1 MASLRGS
8 KNTAVGL
15 FVDGVELKLAK
26 LSIKKGS
33 IVIDELQSATL
44 GSKLE
49 ERQIGTVEM
58 ESLSDNT
65 EAFALPATDTA
76 AETAADNTS
85 VLLGLLSRY
94 PTSSYVL
101 GYAVAE
107 PSIYYHTLES
117 DFGLKGTKLKQR
129 VVDELRNVRAVQP
142 SMDAIDFFHSVEKN
156 LMCVVREDGMSML
169 SALEEVKPFLG
180 KRLPRIAL
188 IEIADVALMNLA
200 RANYGFSPDE
210 ITTIIY
216 VGVEFTRLIF
226 MKGTEFFHFAPVLG
240 EGYDS
245 SNIQNTV
252 YSRLLL
258 EQDNMG
264 IPRIDKVLLAGESHR
279 VQFDQFL
286 REQLPDVEVQYLR
299 TPQLDASGLSSEVQE
314 QIPEYAVA
322 IATAWKM
329 LDDDHPA
336 FFPVNVLPETV
347 REGQRTFKLA
357 WHGYA
362 LMVMVFLAT
371 FYFTTQYTDLNKEVQ
386 SKQGT
391 LSQLQEKVAENN
403 KLKEAIAGLNEQ
415 IGRYNTALAVYDS
428 LVPGSDRWNRTIAQL
443 SKGVE
448 DLGGTWITDMKSL
461 SNGSMSVQG
470 YSLFRARIPR
480 IAALF
485 DNSTLTKVEVKE
497 IREKAPPV
505 YNFTI
510 SVPPQPEKLET
521 AIAAGAGSASAS
533 AQP

>member
-1 MASLRGS
+1 MASLRGNR
-8 KNTAVGL
+8 NTAVGI
-15 FVDGVELKLAK
+15 FVDGMELKLAK

-33 IVIDELQSATL
+33 IVIDELKSATL
-44 GSKLE
+44 ASKLD
-49 ERQIGTVEM
+49 ERQLGNLEVD
-58 ESLSDNT
+58 SLSENA
-65 EAFALPATDTA
+65 EAFALPASEPGGEASTD
-76 AETAADNTS
+76 NNS
-85 VLLGLLSRY
+85 VLLALLSKY
-94 PTSSYVL
+94 PTASYVL
-101 GYAVAE
+101 GYAIAE

-117 DFGLKGTKLKQR
+117 DFGLKGNKLKQR
-129 VVDELRNVRAVQP
+129 VLDELRNVRAVQP

-156 LMCVVREDGMSML
+156 LMCVVREDGTSML
-169 SALEEVKPFLG
+169 TALEEVKPFLG
-180 KRLPRIAL
+180 KRLPKIAL
-188 IEIADVALMNLA
+188 IEVADIALMNLA
-200 RANYGFSPDE
+200 RANYGFSADE

-279 VQFDQFL
+279 ISFDQFL
-286 REQLPDVEVQYLR
+286 KDQLPDVDVQYLR
-299 TPQLDASGLSSEVQE
+299 TPQLDSSKLPPDVQE
-314 QIPEYAVA
+314 QIPEFSIA

-329 LDDDHPA
+329 LDNDHPG
-336 FFPVNVLPETV
+336 FYRVNVLPEHV

-357 WHGYA
+357 WHGYLLMA
-362 LMVMVFLAT
+362 LVFFST
-371 FYFTTQYTDLNKEVQ
+371 FYFTTKYTDINKEIQ
-386 SKQGT
+386 SKQNT
-391 LSQLQEKVAENN
+391 LTQLEEKVVENN
-403 KLKEAIAGLNEQ
+403 KLKDAIAGLNEQ

-428 LVPGSDRWNRTIAQL
+428 LVPGSDRWNRTVAQL
-443 SKGVE
+443 SKGIE
-448 DLGGTWITDMKSL
+448 DLGGTWITDVRSL
-461 SNGSMSVQG
+461 TNGAMSIQG

-497 IREKAPPV
+497 IREKSPPV

-510 SVPPQPEKLET
+510 SVPPQPEKSESL
-521 AIAAGAGSASAS
+521 AAPDSVKRVN
-533 AQP
+533 Q